1 MGLLFCKE
9 CFEDDEKH
17 IVFKELYEDKY
28 NTKFN
33 KLENRDISEEYINN
47 LKNNFVIDYIPSF
60 GNVIIFYSMEDET
73 FKYYSDKKI
82 SNQKLHSLARKYV
95 IVFNCKILY
104 KDDNNIK
111 ESNDNI
117 KESNDNINNVIE
129 PLPDVYGKIKINRK
143 RNNIVKKINKYLHV
157 GKLNDFKMIGCFIKN
172 ESKNVSYDEFK
183 NNLKNKK

>member
-9 CFEDDEKH
+9 CFEYDEKH
-17 IVFKELYEDKY
+17 ITFKELYEDKY
-28 NTKFN
+28 NAKFDTLKN
-33 KLENRDISEEYINN
+33 IDLPEEYINN

-95 IVFNCKILY
+95 IIFNCKILY
-104 KDDNNIK
+104 KEND
-111 ESNDNI
+111 DNI
-117 KESNDNINNVIE
+117 KEDIDNNNIVE
-129 PLPDVYGKIKINRK
+129 PLPDVYGKIKFNRK
-143 RNNIVKKINKYLHV
+143 RNNIVKKVNKYLHV
-157 GKLNDFKMIGCFIKN
+157 GKLNDFKMIECFIKN